1 MLCILISDGVG
12 IEARLQAELIQP
24 KIIRY
29 LTDFEEKWSR
39 VLQSW
44 PYFGPPTKENVLC
57 VRLKIES
64 FIVTQYHRS
73 RAWDACAPNEFW
85 CF

>member
-29 LTDFEEKWSR
+29 LTEFEEKWSR
-39 VLQSW
+39 VLQSY
-44 PYFGPPTKENVLC
+44 PNFGSPTKENVRC
-57 VRLKIES
+57 VCLKIDS
-64 FIVTQYHRS
+64 FIVT
-73 RAWDACAPNEFW
+73 
-85 CF
+85 